1 MTPSEV
7 RTAGKQG
14 SVMFKRLFWIGVGVT
29 VGALAV
35 IKARPTSRPT
45 PLTPHELRV
54 RPGSGPCG
62 HEDAGR
68 LVNEFNATR
77 RAREAELNQ
86 HYIDRAAR

>member
-1 MTPSEV
+1 
-7 RTAGKQG
+7 
-14 SVMFKRLFWIGVGVT
+14 MFKRLFWIGVGVT

-35 IKARPTSRPT
+35 IKAQANT
-45 PLTPHELRV
+45 PDAARAFV
-54 RPGSGPCG
+54 FGPDQDHVG
-62 HEDAGR
+62 MRTLEG